1 MISRAT
7 SEAKRTRRG
16 RSKATSFRI
25 TLRTSEVRVRVLSF
39 SETSDGIVMWV
50 RVRGDSFVE
59 RRVRSDGAEE
69 RTGALKKWG

>member
-1 MISRAT
+1 
-7 SEAKRTRRG
+7 
-16 RSKATSFRI
+16 
-25 TLRTSEVRVRVLSF
+25 LRTSEVRVRVLSF